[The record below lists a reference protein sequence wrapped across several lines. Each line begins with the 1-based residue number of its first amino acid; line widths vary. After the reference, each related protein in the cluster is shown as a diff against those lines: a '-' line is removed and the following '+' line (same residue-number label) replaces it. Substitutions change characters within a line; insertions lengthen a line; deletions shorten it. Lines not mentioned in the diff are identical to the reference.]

1 MTYLFFNSFTIISVK
16 ALKIQSLIICSVLVL
31 QSIINMIPPIITN
44 INFLRILLSCYHHKT
59 YIRRDTQRTSS
70 SRHKLLSWTWY
81 LCTLVKLSLT
91 WHTRVEHDTYD
102 RKKTQVISLRRKMQR
117 SLPPH
122 AHLVSGSLREHRLRS
137 LVLHS
142 TGEGIAVTELISCW
156 KEITDIGIVSYEM
169 DIPVNKLYFFDTL
182 DILL

>member
-117 SLPPH
+117 SLPH
-122 AHLVSGSLREHRLRS
+122 AHLCPALYGS
-137 LVLHS
+137 
-142 TGEGIAVTELISCW
+142 
-156 KEITDIGIVSYEM
+156 TDCG
-169 DIPVNKLYFFDTL
+169 LWCC
-182 DILL
+182 ILLEKELRLLSLYLAGRRLQTSG